1 MHSPSGNSN
10 AAQNLGPH
18 FALARVSHPIFWLA
32 VLLIG
37 IIFIRN
43 ALTGELGQIG
53 QDDDDVMRLVQ
64 VRDFLSG
71 QSWFHTDQIRL
82 GPAGGTDMHW
92 SRIPDI
98 PVLVLTAFFDL
109 FMAQQTALKWAYSFW
124 PPFTAGI
131 LIYALTTAA
140 RFWGGAKTLF
150 FTLVLLSYFVLIFLR
165 FEPGSIDHHNL
176 QLGLLAV
183 FMAFALDPSLCGR
196 SFFISGLAVALSVAI
211 GADVYVFA
219 AITSLYVAIN
229 WVILGDSARSGTLRF
244 CLGLSGGLALAFL
257 GTVSPAE
264 YGRIYCDALSLI
276 TLCAGVAGGVGLALA
291 AKYLSSKSWQWRLTG
306 MVSAGALCLFVFA
319 LQAPQCLANPL
330 DSLPDDVG
338 AFWLGTVRE
347 AQPLLSPGTELMTSV
362 PMFIGAPLVAIVVM
376 LYALMR
382 RPVWS
387 PKCLVA
393 MLLFAAI
400 ALTFY
405 QVRFQPYAYI
415 IALVPLAAWTAEIFV
430 AGRQKNGGGVLY
442 IACLAASISIFWGI
456 PGLWFSD
463 TSRLEA
469 RLESAERVKTC
480 FSDSVMAALNALPN
494 GRISASSNGAPA
506 ILMNTGHAVLSGNY
520 HRNWQGIAAQIR
532 IATSEPSVAYQT
544 LSDHNVDYLLYC
556 KWDWELSRAPET
568 VPAGLLTAIDRD
580 EAPDYLELIS
590 DNLEG
595 GDVKI
600 FKVLPSVTR

>member
-1 MHSPSGNSN
+1 MHSPSGNSS
-10 AAQNLGPH
+10 AAQTFGPN
-18 FALARVSHPIFWLA
+18 FSLERVSHPTFWLA

-37 IIFIRN
+37 ILLIRN

-53 QDDDDVMRLVQ
+53 QDDDDIMRLVQ
-64 VRDFLSG
+64 IRDFLSG
-71 QSWFHTDQIRL
+71 QSWFHTDQTRL

-98 PVLVLTAFFDL
+98 PVLILTAFFDL
-109 FMAQQTALKWAYSFW
+109 FMAQQTALKWAYSLW
-124 PPFTAGI
+124 PPLTAGI

-140 RFWGGAKTLF
+140 RFWGGAKTLV
-150 FTLVLLSYFVLIFLR
+150 FTLVLLTYFVLIFLR

-183 FMAFALDPSLCGR
+183 FMAFALDPSLRGR

-211 GADVYVFA
+211 GAEAYIFA
-219 AITSLYVAIN
+219 AITSLYVALN
-229 WVILGDSARSGTLRF
+229 WVVLGDAARPGTEGF
-244 CLGLSGGLALAFL
+244 GLGLSGGLVLAFL

-276 TLCAGVAGGVGLALA
+276 TICAGVSGGLGLAIA
-291 AKYLSSKSWQWRLTG
+291 AKYLSGQSWHWRLSG
-306 MVSAGALCLFVFA
+306 MVAAGALCLIVSA

-330 DSLPDDVG
+330 DSLPDDM
-338 AFWLGTVRE
+338 AALWLGNVRE
-347 AQPLLSPGTELMTSV
+347 AQPLFSEGTELMTSA
-362 PMFIGAPLVAIVVM
+362 PMFIGAPLVAMVVM
-376 LYALMR
+376 LYALKR
-382 RPVWS
+382 RPIWG
-387 PKCLVA
+387 PKCLVV

-415 IALVPLAAWTAEIFV
+415 IALVPLAAWTAEVFV

-494 GRISASSNGAPA
+494 GRISASSNAAPA
-506 ILMNTGHAVLSGNY
+506 ILMNTRHAVLSGNY
-520 HRNWQGIAAQIR
+520 HRNWQGITAQIR
-532 IATSEPSVAYQT
+532 IATSEPSVAHQT
-544 LSDHNVDYLLYC
+544 LDDHEVDYLLSC

-568 VPAGLLTAIDRD
+568 VPAGLLAAINQD
-580 EAPDYLELIS
+580 EIPDYLELIS

-600 FKVLPSVTR
+600 FKVLPPAAR